1 MKYFIENYWSDERST
16 LGTFKMLLIIIG
28 ILLIVQTI
36 LKIQS
41 TFFEYFTNENFENEL
56 ISYKLLPYHFQSS
69 YIDSINEVKTQ
80 SLRILLNKN
89 KSGLVTNLNELD
101 HPKMIATF
109 DIPANMK
116 VTNVAIYGLINQGAN
131 NNDDPNNI
139 KIRIFEKYID
149 NKEHNLIGTGIINMP
164 IKVDVIDNG
173 KNYLLIEVE
182 SLDTIITGGKI
193 ICSR

>member
-1 MKYFIENYWSDERST
+1 MKYFIENYWSDERSA
-16 LGTFKMLLIIIG
+16 LGIFKMLLLIVAV
-28 ILLIVQTI
+28 LLISSK
-36 LKIQS
+36 LFSIQS
-41 TFFEYFTNENFENEL
+41 TFFEYFTNEL
-56 ISYKLLPYHFQSS
+56 VSYKLLPHHFQTS
-69 YIDSINEVKTQ
+69 YNDNLTDTKTQ
-80 SLRILLNKN
+80 SLKILLNKK

-109 DIPANMK
+109 DIPTNMK
-116 VTNVAIYGLINQGAN
+116 VSNVTVYGLINQGAN

-139 KIRIFEKYID
+139 KIRVLEKYVD
-149 NKEHNLIGTGIINMP
+149 NEEHNIIGTGIINMP
-164 IKVDVIDNG
+164 FKVDVSDNG

>member
-80 SLRILLNKN
+80 SLRLLLNKN

-101 HPKMIATF
+101 NPKMIATF

-149 NKEHNLIGTGIINMP
+149 NKEHNLVGTGIINMP

>member
-1 MKYFIENYWSDERST
+1 MKYFIENYWSDERSA
-16 LGTFKMLLIIIG
+16 LGIFKMLLLIVAV
-28 ILLIVQTI
+28 LLISSK
-36 LKIQS
+36 LFSIQS
-41 TFFEYFTNENFENEL
+41 TFFEYFTNEL
-56 ISYKLLPYHFQSS
+56 VSYKLLPHHFQTS
-69 YIDSINEVKTQ
+69 YNDNLTDTKTQ
-80 SLRILLNKN
+80 SLKILLNKK

-109 DIPANMK
+109 DIPTNMK
-116 VTNVAIYGLINQGAN
+116 VSNVTVYGLINQGAN

-139 KIRIFEKYID
+139 KIRVLEKYVD
-149 NKEHNLIGTGIINMP
+149 NEEHNIIGTGIINMP
-164 IKVDVIDNG
+164 IKVDVSDNG

>member
-16 LGTFKMLLIIIG
+16 IATFKMLLIIIG
-28 ILLIVQTI
+28 FLLLIQK
-36 LKIQS
+36 LFKIKN
-41 TFFEYFTNENFENEL
+41 TAFEYFENEY
-56 ISYKLLPYHFQSS
+56 ISYKLLPHHFQSS
-69 YIDSINEVKTQ
+69 YIDSVNEVKTQ

-116 VTNVAIYGLINQGAN
+116 VKNVAIYGLINQGAN

-139 KIRIFEKYID
+139 KIRIFEKFI
-149 NKEHNLIGTGIINMP
+149 NSEEHNLIGTGIINMP
-164 IKVDVIDNG
+164 IKVDIIDNG

-182 SLDTIITGGKI
+182 SIDTIITGGKI